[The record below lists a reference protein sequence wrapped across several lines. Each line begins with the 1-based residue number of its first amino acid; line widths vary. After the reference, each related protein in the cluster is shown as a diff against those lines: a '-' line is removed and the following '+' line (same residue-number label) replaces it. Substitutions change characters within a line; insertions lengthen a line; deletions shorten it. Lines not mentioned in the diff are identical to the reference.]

1 MENETSKPVNGEE
14 LRELSRRNPEL
25 AYNFLSQNNDLWN
38 EIALNDPFDSADTLE
53 ELEPEQAGE
62 LILNIPVDVSI
73 KIFESFRPR
82 AIIEIVQNLSS
93 KVVEEIFSQMD
104 IEDVVD
110 VFERSTV
117 DEAEDLLEIINKSTK
132 LDINKRL
139 AYPKDSVGRLMS
151 EEVAKIS
158 TGLTVKEAL
167 GELKTLHTDV
177 EDIVYVYSVDKNNSL
192 SGVLSF
198 REIVFADQDQ
208 LIEDVMLT
216 NPIYINPTADQEEAA
231 RLIKQYELL
240 ALPVVDKKNK
250 LIGQATIS
258 TALDVI
264 QTEIAEDF
272 SQSFGAGAEET
283 IFTPF
288 QKSVKLRLPWIAVNM
303 GLAFIV
309 SWLISQFDE
318 SIASDALLAAL
329 MPVVALVGGNSG
341 AQSLAIVIR
350 ALARNDISEAR
361 VVQSLAIVIRAL
373 ARNDISEA
381 RVVEVIGKQSLI
393 GVINGIFMAIFSFIL
408 LSLVGLNSYA
418 LSLSIA
424 VFGNIFIGNLFGS
437 SIPLILRKLGFDPAL
452 ASNIF
457 LTLITDIVGFAGF
470 LGIALL
476 LI

>member
-1 MENETSKPVNGEE
+1 MENEISKPVNGAE
-14 LRELSRRNPEL
+14 LRKLSRKNPDV
-25 AYNFLSQNNDLWN
+25 AYNFLSQNVEIWN
-38 EIALNDPFDSADTLE
+38 EIASNDPFDSADTLE
-53 ELEPEQAGE
+53 EFEPKEAGE
-62 LILNIPVDVSI
+62 LLLNIPVDVSI
-73 KIFESFRPR
+73 KIFESLRPR
-82 AIIEIVQNLSS
+82 AIIEIVQSLGSS
-93 KVVEEIFSQMD
+93 VVDEIFSQMD
-104 IEDVVD
+104 TEDVVD

-117 DEAEDLLEIINKSTK
+117 DEAEDLLEILNKSTK
-132 LDINKRL
+132 LNINKRL

-158 TGLTVKEAL
+158 TGLTIKEAL
-167 GELKTLHTDV
+167 SELKNLHHDV
-177 EDIVYVYSVDKNNSL
+177 EDIVYVYSVDETNSL

-198 REIVFADQDQ
+198 REIVFANQEE
-208 LIEDVMLT
+208 LIENVMIP
-216 NPIYINPTADQEEAA
+216 NPIYINPTDDQEEAA

-240 ALPVVDKKNK
+240 ALPVIDKNNK

-288 QKSVKLRLPWIAVNM
+288 QKSIRLRLPWIAVNM

-309 SWLISQFDE
+309 SWLIAQFDE

-350 ALARNDISEAR
+350 ALARNDISDAR
-361 VVQSLAIVIRAL
+361 VG
-373 ARNDISEA
+373 
-381 RVVEVIGKQSLI
+381 EVIGKQSLI
-393 GVINGIFMAIFSFIL
+393 GVINGIFMGIFSFVL
-408 LSLVGLNSYA
+408 LNIIGLNSYA

-424 VFGNIFIGNLFGS
+424 IFGNMLIGNLFGA
-437 SIPLILRKLGFDPAL
+437 SIPLVLRKLGFDPAL

>member
-1 MENETSKPVNGEE
+1 MENEISKPVNGAE
-14 LRELSRRNPEL
+14 LRKLSRKNPDV
-25 AYNFLSQNNDLWN
+25 AYNFLSQNVEIWN
-38 EIALNDPFDSADTLE
+38 EIASNDPFDSADTLE
-53 ELEPEQAGE
+53 EFEPKEAGE
-62 LILNIPVDVSI
+62 LLLNIPVDVSI
-73 KIFESFRPR
+73 KIFESLRPR
-82 AIIEIVQNLSS
+82 AIIEIVQSLGSS
-93 KVVEEIFSQMD
+93 VVDEIFSQMD
-104 IEDVVD
+104 TEDVVD

-117 DEAEDLLEIINKSTK
+117 DEAEDLLEILNKSTK
-132 LDINKRL
+132 LNINKRL

-158 TGLTVKEAL
+158 TGLTIKEAL
-167 GELKTLHTDV
+167 NELKNLHTDV
-177 EDIVYVYSVDKNNSL
+177 EDIVYVYSVDEKNSL

-198 REIVFADQDQ
+198 REIVFANQDE
-208 LIEDVMLT
+208 LIENIMIP
-216 NPIYINPTADQEEAA
+216 NPIYINPTDDQEEAA

-240 ALPVVDKKNK
+240 ALPVIDKNNK

-288 QKSVKLRLPWIAVNM
+288 QKSIRLRLPWIAVNM

-309 SWLISQFDE
+309 SWLIAQFDE

-350 ALARNDISEAR
+350 ALARNDISDAR
-361 VVQSLAIVIRAL
+361 VG
-373 ARNDISEA
+373 
-381 RVVEVIGKQSLI
+381 EVIGKQSLI
-393 GVINGIFMAIFSFIL
+393 GVINGIFMGIFSFVL
-408 LSLVGLNSYA
+408 LNIIGLNSYA

-424 VFGNIFIGNLFGS
+424 IFGNMLIGNLFGA
-437 SIPLILRKLGFDPAL
+437 SIPLVLRKLGFDPAL